1 MRPPDSSYWHAQMF
15 LDGKIIKRT
24 TKQRVRKDAETVAKE
39 WWLEKQIQA
48 RQGLPTEKAPLFDR
62 FAQLVLEE
70 NQTLIDQGSRSHHL
84 LSNETNR
91 YKNGIKQ
98 FFANKFINE
107 IRYSDLTDF
116 VKVLSNRGLAP
127 SSIYVHIVFIRKV
140 FKKAVRLDYLSHM
153 PQFPTIS
160 IKQKPRGWFSM
171 EEYNKLKDS
180 AEELASPLRRVQLG
194 INKGRFAE
202 VDQEIRN
209 FILFMVNTFMR
220 PGDVKLLRHKH
231 IELVEKGRE
240 SYIRINTPFSK
251 TRNDPIISMVAGA
264 GIYTD
269 IMEYQLQ
276 KGYGDSEDYVF
287 FPHYT
292 NDRDFV
298 MAIIRNQ
305 LDIVMK
311 HANLKQAANGQRRT
325 IYSLRHTAIMLRLI
339 KGDQIDLLTIARNAR
354 TSVEMI
360 DKFYAS
366 HLTAEMN
373 LEKLQSLK

>member
-1 MRPPDSSYWHAQMF
+1 
-15 LDGKIIKRT
+15 
-24 TKQRVRKDAETVAKE
+24 
-39 WWLEKQIQA
+39 
-48 RQGLPTEKAPLFDR
+48 
-62 FAQLVLEE
+62 
-70 NQTLIDQGSRSHHL
+70 
-84 LSNETNR
+84 
-91 YKNGIKQ
+91 
-98 FFANKFINE
+98 
-107 IRYSDLTDF
+107 
-116 VKVLSNRGLAP
+116 
-127 SSIYVHIVFIRKV
+127 
-140 FKKAVRLDYLSHM
+140 M

-180 AEELASPLRRVQLG
+180 AEELASPLRRAQLG
-194 INKGRFAE
+194 INKGKFAE
-202 VDQEIRN
+202 LDQEIRN

-220 PGDVKLLRHKH
+220 PSDVKLLQHKH
-231 IELVEKGRE
+231 IELVEKGRD

-305 LDIVMK
+305 LDIVMN